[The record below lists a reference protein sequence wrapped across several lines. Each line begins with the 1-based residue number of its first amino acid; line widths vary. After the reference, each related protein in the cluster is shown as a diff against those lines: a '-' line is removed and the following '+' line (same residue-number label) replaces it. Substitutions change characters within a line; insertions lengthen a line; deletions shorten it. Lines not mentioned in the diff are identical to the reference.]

1 MNGVLDV
8 AIGEAKRLGAED
20 VEVSQASTATE
31 FVRFAHSRF
40 TQVGESLQDLVRVRV
55 LSRGRLGVALCASL
69 APDELRGAASQAMAI
84 AERVPPLEV
93 AVRFPGAAGDGAA
106 GEAAAGEAW
115 APAEPG
121 FEGPEELRRAFDR
134 AAGVAFFG
142 ALKRKRRRMV
152 VATAGGLARAHADQV
167 VQIDLIAQIADG
179 SGWAG
184 WYGPTGRPVDLA
196 GLAGRAADTARRARE
211 PVALDPGPRDVVL
224 APAAVAELLE
234 WMALA
239 SFGARSV
246 LDGTSLLAGREGEPL
261 VSPRVTLSE
270 VVGAGDVP
278 FDAEG
283 TTRQPVDFFRAGR
296 AVRPVTDL
304 VSAAR
309 LGDQRGSTGHAA
321 PLTPQMDGTD
331 PVPSHVHLAPGD
343 ASEEALIGMVD
354 RGVYITRLHYVNGL
368 LDTRRATMTGMTRD
382 GTFLIEGGRLGR
394 AVRNLRFTDSLL
406 DALGDARLGGIG
418 REATCVPTW
427 WSSAGQVETPAL
439 LLRGFHFT
447 GTSR

>member
-1 MNGVLDV
+1 MTAGLEIAV
-8 AIGEAKRLGAED
+8 AEARRLGADD
-20 VEVSQASTATE
+20 VEVSLASTTTE

-40 TQVGESLQDLVRVRV
+40 TQVGESRQDLVRVRV

-93 AVRFPGAAGDGAA
+93 AIRFHPAAP
-106 GEAAAGEAW
+106 AAAPAAA
-115 APAEPG
+115 APWTPPDEP
-121 FEGPEELRRAFDR
+121 FEGPDELRRAFDR
-134 AAGVAFFG
+134 DAGVAFFG
-142 ALKRKRRRMV
+142 ALKRRRRHHA
-152 VATAGGLARAHADQV
+152 VATAGGLARAHVDQV

-184 WYGPTGRPVDLA
+184 WYGPGERPVDLA
-196 GLAGRAADTARRARE
+196 GLAARAADTARRARE
-211 PVALDPGPRDVVL
+211 PVSLEPGPQDVVL

-246 LDGTSLLAGREGEPL
+246 LDGTSLLAGREGELL

-270 VVGAGDVP
+270 VIGAGDVP
-278 FDAEG
+278 FDGEG
-283 TTRQPVDFFRAGR
+283 TPRQPVDFVRAGR
-296 AVRPVTDL
+296 AGRPVTDL

-309 LGDQRGSTGHAA
+309 LADPRGSTGHAA
-321 PLTPQMDGTD
+321 PLTPQGDATD
-331 PVPSHVHLAPGD
+331 PVPSHLLLAAGD

-354 RGVYITRLHYVNGL
+354 RGVYVTRLHYVNGL

-394 AVRNLRFTDSLL
+394 AVKNLRFTDSVL

-418 REATCVPTW
+418 REAASVPTW

-439 LLRGFHFT
+439 LLRAFHFT